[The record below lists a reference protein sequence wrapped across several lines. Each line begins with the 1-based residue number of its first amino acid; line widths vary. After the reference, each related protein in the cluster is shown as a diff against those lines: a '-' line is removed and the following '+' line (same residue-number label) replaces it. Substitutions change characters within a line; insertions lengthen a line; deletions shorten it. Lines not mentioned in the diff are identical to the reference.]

1 MRVKATLWQVA
12 KHSKQSKAK
21 LHCVMWFD
29 GFLLLCHLICTVCF
43 QSESV
48 NKLQNL
54 KKIEKSKNQNQ
65 NPIKMDYERIQKPQ
79 VLAYPFMHFLIH
91 WICCPFY
98 LKRCRLGCARR
109 RIFPRKV
116 KEYAF
121 GSRKEEKRRW
131 WFWIQIST
139 YSCSWIII
147 RYIFLLL
154 FFFFWNF
161 LGLYI

>member
-1 MRVKATLWQVA
+1 MA
-12 KHSKQSKAK
+12 KHSKQSYIAWCD
-21 LHCVMWFD
+21 LTDSYCYVIYFTL
-29 GFLLLCHLICTVCF
+29 FAF
-43 QSESV
+43 
-48 NKLQNL
+48 NQNQL
-54 KKIEKSKNQNQ
+54 TSFRIKKKSKNQNQ

-79 VLAYPFMHFLIH
+79 VLAYSFMHFWIH

-147 RYIFLLL
+147 RYIFLL
-154 FFFFWNF
+154 FFFFGIF
-161 LGLYI
+161 